1 MLLGNRRQKQEEAR
15 KCVAEFVN
23 SNPDDLVFVQ
33 NATTGKSDSI
43 QFKTLKQKYLKMF
56 LIGFSFFT

>member
-23 SNPDDLVFVQ
+23 SDSDDLVFVQ
-33 NATTGKSDSI
+33 NTTTGKSYDLKCKNS
-43 QFKTLKQKYLKMF
+43 FKKNLENVF
-56 LIGFSFFT
+56 I

>member
-23 SNPDDLVFVQ
+23 SDPDDLVFVQ
-33 NATTGKSDSI
+33 NATTGKSDSL
-43 QFKTLKQKYLKMF
+43 QFKTLK
-56 LIGFSFFT
+56 